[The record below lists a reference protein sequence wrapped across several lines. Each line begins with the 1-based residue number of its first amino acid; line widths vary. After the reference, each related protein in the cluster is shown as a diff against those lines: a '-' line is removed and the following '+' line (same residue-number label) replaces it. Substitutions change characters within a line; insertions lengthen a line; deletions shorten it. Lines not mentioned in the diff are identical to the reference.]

1 MTDAL
6 DPDYVERAKSGAAL
20 KRAASKDDVVAQVV
34 ALCQTDSITGQN
46 LVVDAG
52 RFYH

>member
-1 MTDAL
+1 MSSA
-6 DPDYVERAKSGAAL
+6 PSRAAL
-20 KRAASKDDVVAQVV
+20 GRAASKDDVAAQVV

-46 LVVDAG
+46 LVIDAG